1 MAMMYEKRETTLA
14 FKDDKPTVYK
24 LAPVRQQQVPFDA
37 LLDEVST
44 ACGVNRAQVKAAVEA
59 LIDRMSMFMNYNM
72 GVKMG
77 EFGSFKPTFNSKSES
92 TADALSANNVTRR
105 KILFYLGK
113 RFKTMLSN
121 ISIVSS
127 GMDDDEE
134 EGGNPGGGGGTGGS
148 GEGGADFE

>member
-24 LAPVRQQQVPFDA
+24 LAPVRQQQAPFNT
-37 LLDEVST
+37 LLEEVST
-44 ACGVNRAQVKAAVEA
+44 ACDVNRAQVKAAVEA
-59 LIDRMSMFMNYNM
+59 LIDRMSVFMNYNM
-72 GVKMG
+72 AVKMG

-92 TADALSANNVTRR
+92 TADALSADNVTRR
-105 KILFYLGK
+105 KLLFYPGK

-134 EGGNPGGGGGTGGS
+134 EGGNPGGGGGTGAS
-148 GEGGADFE
+148 GEGEADFE

>member
-1 MAMMYEKRETTLA
+1 MAMMYEKRETRLA

-24 LAPVRQQQVPFDA
+24 LVPVRQQQVPFDA

-59 LIDRMSMFMNYNM
+59 LIDRMSMFMSYGM
-72 GVKMG
+72 AVKMG

-92 TADALSANNVTRR
+92 TTDALSADNVTRK
-105 KILFYLGK
+105 KILFYPGK

-121 ISIVSS
+121 ISIVSC
-127 GMDDDEE
+127 GMDDNEE
-134 EGGNPGGGGGTGGS
+134 EYGGNPGGDTGGGS
-148 GEGGADFE
+148 EGGVDFE

>member
-1 MAMMYEKRETTLA
+1 MAMMYEKRETTLS

-59 LIDRMSMFMNYNM
+59 LIDRMSMFMNYGM
-72 GVKMG
+72 AVKMG
-77 EFGSFKPTFNSKSES
+77 EFGSFKPTFNSKSEA
-92 TADALSANNVTRR
+92 TADALSADNVTRR
-105 KILFYLGK
+105 KIFFYPGK

-127 GMDDDEE
+127 GMDEE
-134 EGGNPGGGGGTGGS
+134 EDGGNTGGGGTGGS

>member
-1 MAMMYEKRETTLA
+1 MAMMYEKRETTLS
-14 FKDDKPTVYK
+14 FKEDKPTVYK

-59 LIDRMSMFMNYNM
+59 LIDRMSMFMNYGM
-72 GVKMG
+72 AVKMG
-77 EFGSFKPTFNSKSES
+77 EFGSFKPTFNSKSET
-92 TADALSANNVTRR
+92 TADALSADNVTRR
-105 KILFYLGK
+105 KILFYPGK

-121 ISIVSS
+121 ISIVSC

-134 EGGNPGGGGGTGGS
+134 EGGNTGGGTGGS
-148 GEGGADFE
+148 GESGADFE